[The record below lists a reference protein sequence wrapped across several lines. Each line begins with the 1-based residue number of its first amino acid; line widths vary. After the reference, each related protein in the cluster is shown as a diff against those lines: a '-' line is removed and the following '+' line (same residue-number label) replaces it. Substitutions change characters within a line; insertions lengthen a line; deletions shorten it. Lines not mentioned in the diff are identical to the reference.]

1 MERGDEVDESLGS
14 GMAQKAEA
22 EVKAKALD
30 KEIASGREGR
40 ELSVAERR
48 NMVKAKEFNR
58 AWAWSMGFFGWLL

>member
-1 MERGDEVDESLGS
+1 MERGDEADESLGS
-14 GMAQKAEA
+14 GMAQEA

-48 NMVKAKEFNR
+48 NMVKAKEFDR